1 VRVLPSS
8 LASMGLPSP
17 VATMLK
23 KTRQKII
30 LFYRLL
36 RRALADPVISH
47 SQFAVVNILR
57 ITYRVSNAIIPLAT
71 LVAVGL
77 VVYDFGFHPFYTHE
91 ATIYRILN
99 LVLLSFKVLFV
110 IRFISEWVEVKNIK
124 SHLYNFALVVLVY
137 YLHHIGKKIVQTD
150 ENSDLLV
157 QKLILYFGILFLV
170 LTEASGL
177 LKYLYRRRQNTAFIF
192 IVSFAIIIVGGAL
205 MLMVPKATVEGITP
219 IDAFFTSAS
228 AVCVTGLTVV
238 NTSTEFTSVGKAIIL
253 FLIQIGGLGIMTFTG
268 LFAYLAAGSVS
279 FHNQVALKSMISSRR
294 ISNVISIIGRI
305 LLVTLFF
312 EAIGAFLIFVCI
324 DENLFPQKAQQI
336 FFSIFHSVSGFCNAG
351 FSTLPDGL
359 NESIIK
365 FNYPIHLII
374 ATLIIL
380 GGMGFPIV
388 FNIFSFFRTKATNIL
403 NRLLKNPMEEFQT
416 RIIQVNSKIA
426 LATTF
431 ILLVVGFGCY
441 FYFEKDASLLEHPT
455 LFGKLVTAFFGSV
468 TPRTAGF
475 NTVNLSSLT
484 LPTIMIYLLLMWIGA
499 SPSSTG
505 GGIKTTTAAVAIL
518 NLRSVI
524 LGKSRTEIFRTQ
536 ISEQSINKAFAAILV
551 SLLIIGIGILIISV
565 NDGKHG
571 LLKIAFE
578 VFSAFSTVGL
588 TLGITPELSQTSKIV
603 LIFAMFIGRVGALT
617 VLMAFVAEAKKQSYQ
632 YPVEEV
638 MN

>member
-1 VRVLPSS
+1 
-8 LASMGLPSP
+8 M
-17 VATMLK
+17 
-23 KTRQKII
+23 

-36 RRALADPVISH
+36 RRTLADPVIIH
-47 SQFAVVNILR
+47 SQFVIVRILR
-57 ITYRVSNAIIPLAT
+57 ITYRISNALIPFITLLAS
-71 LVAVGL
+71 AL
-77 VVYDFGFHPFYTHE
+77 VVYDFGFNPFYTHE
-91 ATIYRILN
+91 ANLYQILN
-99 LVLLSFKVLFV
+99 FVLFSFKVLFL
-110 IRFISEWVEVKNIK
+110 IRFISEWVEIKKLK
-124 SHLYNFALVVLVY
+124 SHIYNFSLVVLVF
-137 YLHHIGKKIVQTD
+137 YLHYIEQEIVNIQTHA
-150 ENSDLLV
+150 NSDLLV
-157 QKLILYFGILFLV
+157 QKLILYSGILFLV

-192 IVSFAIIIVGGAL
+192 IISFAIIILGGAL
-205 MLMVPKATVEGITP
+205 LLMVPKATIEGITP

-238 NTSTEFTSVGKAIIL
+238 NTATHFTSVGKIIIL
-253 FLIQIGGLGIMTFTG
+253 FLMQIGGLGIMTFTG

-279 FHNQVALKSMISSRR
+279 FHNQVALKSMVSSKR
-294 ISNVISIIGRI
+294 ISNVMSIVGKI

-312 EAIGAFLIFVCI
+312 ETIGAFFLFVCI
-324 DENLFPQKAQQI
+324 DENLFPQKEQQV
-336 FFSIFHSVSGFCNAG
+336 FFSIFHAVSGFCNAG

-359 NESIIK
+359 NESIVK

-374 ATLIIL
+374 ASLIIL

-388 FNIFSFFRTKATNIL
+388 FNIFSFFQTKAINVL
-403 NRLLKNPMEEFQT
+403 NRFLKNPMLESQT
-416 RIIQVNSKIA
+416 RIIQINSKIA
-426 LATTF
+426 LATTL
-431 ILLVVGFGCY
+431 ILLVVGFGTY
-441 FYFEKDASLLEHPT
+441 LIFEQDASLLEHPT
-455 LFGKLVTAFFGSV
+455 VFGKLVTSLFGSV

-518 NLRSVI
+518 NLRAVI
-524 LGKSRTEIFRTQ
+524 LGKNKTNAYRTQ
-536 ISEQSINKAFAAILV
+536 ISEQSINKAFAVILL
-551 SLLIIGIGILIISV
+551 SLLIIGIAVLIISV

-571 LLKIAFE
+571 LLRIAFE

-588 TLGITPELSQTSKIV
+588 TLGITPELSQMSKIV
-603 LIFAMFIGRVGALT
+603 LILTMFIGRVGALT
-617 VLMAFVAEAKKQSYQ
+617 VLMAFVAEAKQQSYQ

>member
-1 VRVLPSS
+1 
-8 LASMGLPSP
+8 MGLPMP

-36 RRALADPVISH
+36 RRAFSDSVISH
-47 SQFAVVNILR
+47 SQFAIVNVLR
-57 ITYRVSNAIIPLAT
+57 ITYKISNTLIPVVTLLAVSF
-71 LVAVGL
+71 

-91 ATIYRILN
+91 ANLYRILN
-99 LVLLSFKVLFV
+99 LLLFSFKVFFL
-110 IRFISEWVEVKNIK
+110 IRFISEWVEVKKIK
-124 SHLYNFALVVLVY
+124 AHVYNFALVVLVF
-137 YLHHIGKKIVQTD
+137 YLHYVGEKIIHIDTHS
-150 ENSDLLV
+150 NSDLLV
-157 QKLILYFGILFLV
+157 QKLILYSGILFLA

-192 IVSFAIIIVGGAL
+192 IVSFAIIILGGAFL
-205 MLMVPKATVEGITP
+205 LMVPKATVEGITP
-219 IDAFFTSAS
+219 VDAFFTSAS

-238 NTSTEFTSVGKAIIL
+238 NTSTHFTSVGKIIIL
-253 FLIQIGGLGIMTFTG
+253 FLMQIGGLGIMTFTG
-268 LFAYLAAGSVS
+268 LFAYLSAGSVS
-279 FHNQVALKSMISSRR
+279 FHNQVALKSMVSSKR
-294 ISNVISIIGRI
+294 ISNVMSIVGRI
-305 LLVTLFF
+305 LFVTLFF
-312 EAIGAFLIFVCI
+312 EAIGAFFIFVCI
-324 DENLFPQKAQQI
+324 DENLFPQKEQQV
-336 FFSIFHSVSGFCNAG
+336 FFSIFHAVSGFCNAG

-359 NESIIK
+359 NEGIIK
-365 FNYPIHLII
+365 FNYSIHLII
-374 ATLIIL
+374 AALIIL

-388 FNIFSFFRTKATNIL
+388 FNIFSFFRTKAVNIL
-403 NRLLKNPMEEFQT
+403 NRILKNPMQEFHT

-426 LATTF
+426 LTTTF
-431 ILLVVGFGCY
+431 ILLAVGFVTY
-441 FYFEKDASLLEHPT
+441 FIFEQNASLLEHPT
-455 LFGKLVTAFFGSV
+455 LFGKLVTSLFGSV

-518 NLRSVI
+518 NLRTII
-524 LGKSRTEIFRTQ
+524 LGKSKTNVYRTQ
-536 ISEQSINKAFAAILV
+536 ISEQSINKAFAVILL
-551 SLLIIGIGILIISV
+551 SLLIIGVAVLIISV

-578 VFSAFSTVGL
+578 AFSAFSTVGL
-588 TLGITPELSQTSKIV
+588 TLGITPELSHVSKIV
-603 LIFAMFIGRVGALT
+603 LILTMFIGRVGALT
-617 VLMAFVAEAKKQSYQ
+617 VLMAFVAEAKQQSYQ